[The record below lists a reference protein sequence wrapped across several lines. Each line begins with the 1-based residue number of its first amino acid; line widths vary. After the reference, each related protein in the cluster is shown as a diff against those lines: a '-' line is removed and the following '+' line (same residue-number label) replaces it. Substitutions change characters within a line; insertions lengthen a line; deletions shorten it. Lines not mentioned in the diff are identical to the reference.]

1 MVGEIYI
8 NKKLKRT
15 LFQKLI
21 LELSLRELRVESD
34 AQEYE
39 YVKGQNEREREREK
53 YMRKREEFDF
63 PFEMEKVFLIRGEE
77 KRGKEE
83 SRW

>member
-1 MVGEIYI
+1 M
-8 NKKLKRT
+8 
-15 LFQKLI
+15 
-21 LELSLRELRVESD
+21 RELRVESD

-39 YVKGQNEREREREK
+39 YVKGQNEREK

-63 PFEMEKVFLIRGEE
+63 PFETEKVFLIRGEE